1 MTMPKQTGLG
11 WLWIALLVIA
21 LDQASKFWAVA
32 SLGFHQP
39 MPIIPFFNL
48 TLMHNTGA
56 AFSFLAHE
64 SGWQRWFFSVLAIV
78 VSAALIH
85 WLRTLRRD
93 EIAMG
98 IALNL
103 ILGGALGNVF
113 DRLYYG
119 YVIDFIDIYYQQWH
133 FPAFNI
139 ADSAITVGA
148 FIILLDALRGKAH
161 D

>member
-11 WLWIALLVIA
+11 WLWIAVLVIT

-39 MPIIPFFNL
+39 VPIIPFFNL

-56 AFSFLAHE
+56 AFSFLANE
-64 SGWQRWFFSVLAIV
+64 TGWQRWFFSVLALV
-78 VSAALIH
+78 VSGALIH

-98 IALNL
+98 LALNM

-119 YVIDFIDIYYQQWH
+119 YVIDFLDLYYQQWH

-139 ADSAITVGA
+139 ADSAITIGA
-148 FIILLDALRGKAH
+148 FIIAFDALRGKSN